1 MTFKSLRRLQ
11 NAGRLPNFG
20 SLQHF
25 GRTENFGRL
34 PKNDFGR
41 LPKNNLGGSQ
51 KFGRKNRMIFLESK
65 IGAVIPGNSNR
76 FVGISGN

>member
-1 MTFKSLRRLQ
+1 MTFKSLRGLQ

-34 PKNDFGR
+34 PKN
-41 LPKNNLGGSQ
+41 NLGGSQ
-51 KFGRKNRMIFLESK
+51 KFGRKNRMIFLNDVAIQK
-65 IGAVIPGNSNR
+65 
-76 FVGISGN
+76 F